1 MRLVYTSLDINI
13 LLGEKITSLYIED
26 KLLYRRLISE
36 LIDQNNSECGEWIL
50 SDDSESLSIKNN
62 IFIVYDYFNMDQCSK
77 PLNHKLQEILV
88 NRVNEKIDIL
98 ADINYKL
105 QELYNETNI
114 DLPIDIAY
122 SQYIGAKEIIKLGA
136 FHFSY
141 DEYDIPNSLIG
152 LLECS
157 NEFLM
162 PKINILIGL
171 DAILA
176 NHERQEFYSTCFSKG
191 IPLLAINS
199 GRRIGG
205 FDKKLENTYT
215 IDKDLCLIY

>member
-13 LLGEKITSLYIED
+13 LLEEKITSLYIED
-26 KLLYRRLISE
+26 KVLYRRLITE
-36 LIDQNNSECGEWIL
+36 LIDQSRAECGEWIL
-50 SDDSESLSIKNN
+50 SNDSESLSIKNN
-62 IFIVYDYFNMDQCSK
+62 TFIVYDYFNMNQCSK

-88 NRVNEKIDIL
+88 NRVNEKIDTL
-98 ADINYKL
+98 VDINYKL
-105 QELYNETNI
+105 QELYNEINI

-122 SQYIGAKEIIKLGA
+122 SKYIGAKEIIKLGD

-171 DAILA
+171 DTILTDY
-176 NHERQEFYSTCFSKG
+176 ERQEFYSTCFSKG
-191 IPLLAINS
+191 IPVLAINS
-199 GRRIGG
+199 ESRIGR
-205 FDKKLENTYT
+205 FDKNIENTYT
-215 IDKDLCLIY
+215 IDKDLCLIF

>member
-62 IFIVYDYFNMDQCSK
+62 TFIVYDYFNMDQCSK

-88 NRVNEKIDIL
+88 NRVNEKI
-98 ADINYKL
+98 
-105 QELYNETNI
+105 NI

-136 FHFSY
+136 FHFTY

-157 NEFLM
+157 NDFLM

>member
-13 LLGEKITSLYIED
+13 LLEEKITSLYIED
-26 KLLYRRLISE
+26 KILYRRLITE
-36 LIDQNNSECGEWIL
+36 LIDQSKAECGEWIL
-50 SDDSESLSIKNN
+50 SNDSESLSIKNN
-62 IFIVYDYFNMDQCSK
+62 SFIVYDYFNIDQCAK
-77 PLNHKLQEILV
+77 PLNHKLQELLV

-98 ADINYKL
+98 AGLNYKL
-105 QELYNETNI
+105 QELYNEINI

-122 SQYIGAKEIIKLGA
+122 SQYIGAKEIIKLGS

-157 NEFLM
+157 DEFLM

-171 DAILA
+171 DTILTYY
-176 NHERQEFYSTCFSKG
+176 EKQKFYSTCFSKG
-191 IPLLAINS
+191 IPVLAINS
-199 GRRIGG
+199 GRRLGG
-205 FDKKLENTYT
+205 FDKKLENTYI